1 MTLELRLEALEQRL
15 AEIESEWA
23 RPEVAADPDRSREL
37 GREQAQLAPIVEEY
51 RSLRKVRAELESA
64 RRSREAEKDGDLR
77 EMAHELAEEA
87 EAREAELIE
96 RLRLLLLPRDPNDD
110 RNVIIEIRAAAG
122 GEEAALFAAQLFRM
136 YQRYAERRRWQTEL
150 LSVNETGIGGMREV
164 IFEVRGQGAYSRL
177 KYEGGGHRVQRVPE
191 TESSGRI
198 HTSLVTV
205 AVLPEADE
213 VEVQIDE
220 KDLRVDVYRS
230 QGPGGQSVN
239 TTDSA
244 VRITHLPTGLVVAI
258 QDEKSQHK
266 NRAKAM
272 SVLRARLLEAEQR
285 RAHEAEAEVRRTMV
299 GSGERS
305 EKIRTYNFPQ
315 DRVTDHRINVDLHN
329 LPAVLDGDLDRLLDE
344 LIGLDQAQ
352 RLAHAEHGPMVSAA
366 SS

>member
-1 MTLELRLEALEQRL
+1 MGLDDRLEALERRL
-15 AEIESEWA
+15 TEIESEWTK
-23 RPEVAADPDRSREL
+23 PEIASDPEQRRTL
-37 GREQAQLAPIVEEY
+37 GREQAQVEPVVTTY
-51 RSLRKVRAELESA
+51 RRLRQVRAQLADARAAENDPELRDLA
-64 RRSREAEKDGDLR
+64 RDEIDAAVTEEQELLAQLR
-77 EMAHELAEEA
+77 
-87 EAREAELIE
+87 IQ
-96 RLRLLLLPRDPNDD
+96 LLPRDPNDD
-110 RNVIIEIRAAAG
+110 KNVIVEIRAGAG

-136 YQRYAERRRWQTEL
+136 YKRYAERHRWQNEL
-150 LSVNETGIGGMREV
+150 ISANDTGIGGLREV

-177 KYEGGGHRVQRVPE
+177 KYEGGVHRVQRVPE

-198 HTSLVTV
+198 HTSTATV

-213 VEVQIDE
+213 VEVQIDD
-220 KDLRVDVYRS
+220 KDLRIDVYRS

-244 VRITHLPTGLVVAI
+244 VRITHIPTGIVVAI

-272 SVLRARLLEAEQR
+272 SVLRARLLEQEQR
-285 RAHEAEAEVRRTMV
+285 KAHEAEAEARRSMV

-329 LPAVLDGDLDRLLDE
+329 LPNVLDGDLDRLLDE
-344 LIGLDQAQ
+344 LISIDQAQ
-352 RLAHAEHGPMVSAA
+352 RLAHVEQA
-366 SS
+366 SPAGVA